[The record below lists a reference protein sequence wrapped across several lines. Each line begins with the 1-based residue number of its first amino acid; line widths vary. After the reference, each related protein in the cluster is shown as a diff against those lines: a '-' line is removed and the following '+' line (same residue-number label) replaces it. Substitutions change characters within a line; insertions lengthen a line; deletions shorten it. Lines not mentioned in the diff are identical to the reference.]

1 MHGALQEDSLRVKHL
16 GLSYRH
22 WELLK
27 VFKQGSDRV
36 LQGRGWFQGEPGGRE
51 TNKKTV
57 TTGQV
62 RLMQS
67 KLGHRRLKREDGL
80 ERKFYNRLG
89 KRE

>member
-1 MHGALQEDSLRVKHL
+1 MRVKRL

-27 VFKQGSDRV
+27 VFKQGSARV
-36 LQGRGWFQGEPGGRE
+36 LQGKGWFEGEPGERE

-62 RLMQS
+62 RVMKS
-67 KLGHRRLKREDGL
+67 ELGQRRLKREDGL
-80 ERKFYNRLG
+80 ERKF
-89 KRE
+89 